1 MDIDYLTSEILPQ
14 RNLEIKQG
22 KNLSTRQ
29 PIYVV
34 LNLVEQLFSGHNEY
48 SMSTNCKGVEPETG
62 YIDMA
67 KDPEERLF
75 KETDARMKQPE
86 EVTRFYTDRF
96 VAFFLTSK
104 AAHDYLKYQKHNL
117 NQGYVYVFYSG
128 YANQQMDKLLT
139 NEG

>member
-14 RNLEIKQG
+14 RKLEMKQG

-34 LNLVEQLFSGHNEY
+34 LSLVEHFCSGHNDF
-48 SMSTNCKGVEPETG
+48 SMSTNLKGIEGENGYLDMDKEPE
-62 YIDMA
+62 A
-67 KDPEERLF
+67 RVF
-75 KETDARMKQPE
+75 KESDARMKKPE

-104 AAHDYLKYQKHNL
+104 AAHDYLKYQNHNL
-117 NQGYVYVFYSG
+117 DQGYVYVFYSG

-139 NEG
+139 NE